1 MNELNSFMH
10 NAFWVANEVSFM
22 FAPQLLGPIED
33 MNQSLN
39 LQDFAAFLNDRGF
52 RVSNWNAPNPSN
64 QADVPDSPAYYEFP
78 DVQVILPNTT
88 PRATNTVI
96 AGFVQFE
103 DLLADEHASQQDGQ
117 MGQGPTDLSRTSV
130 ARLVNLVNGH
140 QQKLYNGEERLRDGT
155 QLGAIPIVAA
165 APNWYCG
172 ASNGVINP
180 LDQVT
185 TGCPLTPPIPISS
198 EATCASSSGL
208 WPIQLPELPR
218 LLKKMSGDG
227 VTVFVLDSLPSRK
240 DIRRAAS
247 AAGEHNLLL
256 LDLLNNVR
264 FTYPTLPEVI
274 DRAGSQQPV
283 TGKDIEGRAV
293 GFRMPD
299 HGLFVAGIIRDIAP
313 GAHVECIR
321 VLNDYCAG
329 TTKILMGQLREILDR
344 IQVGDL
350 KGRDVVINMSLEIP
364 DNEDVYTSDI
374 DLHLARLGLFCA
386 LQSLSQRGV
395 ILVASAG
402 NEGDM
407 RYMKPK
413 GMHPPALYPSAF
425 AYPPGK
431 GVENMIPVGAVNDQ
445 QEIAS
450 YSCDPGPRGVLTY
463 GGDVPS
469 DSAIFEDVTTHVT
482 EVDRHQIDAAIGVY
496 TQLSYPALSFYDPE
510 ATYPAPNA
518 HAWAYWIGTS
528 FATPIISALV
538 ARALELQR
546 RVPAMAFAKPITES
560 IISYATKNRV
570 SWPVDN
576 RDGSR
581 SIQRPMVLAQQ
592 CCPPK
597 RRYQRRDAQVQV
609 QAEPEQE
616 PAIAVA
622 VAGAIPSDH

>member
-1 MNELNSFMH
+1 MNELDSFMH
-10 NAFWVANEVSFM
+10 NAFWVDNEVSFM

-33 MNQSLN
+33 RDQHLN
-39 LQDFAAFLNDRGF
+39 LQDFAAFLDDRGF
-52 RVSNWNAPNPSN
+52 RVPAWNALNNLNQPAIPDNP
-64 QADVPDSPAYYEFP
+64 VYYDFP
-78 DVQVILPNTT
+78 DVQLLLPHVMA
-88 PRATNTVI
+88 RETNTVT
-96 AGFVQFE
+96 AAFVQFE
-103 DLLADEHASQQDGQ
+103 DLSADERAPQEDDQ
-117 MGQGPTDLSRTSV
+117 MAQGPTDLSRTAV

-172 ASNGVINP
+172 ASNGVMNP
-180 LDQVT
+180 LDHVT

-218 LLKKMSGDG
+218 ELKKMSGDG

-240 DIRRAAS
+240 DIRRAAC

-256 LDLLNNVR
+256 LDLLNNVT
-264 FTYPTLPEVI
+264 FTYPTSLEVI
-274 DRAGSQQPV
+274 DYADSRQPV
-283 TGKDIEGRAV
+283 TGKDVQGRAV

-313 GAHVECIR
+313 RAHVECIR
-321 VLNDYCAG
+321 VLNDYCGG
-329 TTKILMGQLREILDR
+329 TTKILMGQLRKILDR
-344 IQVGDL
+344 VQVGDL
-350 KGRDVVINMSLEIP
+350 KGRDVVINMSLEFP
-364 DNEDVYTSDI
+364 DDEDVYTSDI
-374 DLHLARLGLFCA
+374 DLGLARLELLCA
-386 LQSLSQRGV
+386 IQSLSQRGV
-395 ILVASAG
+395 IFVASAG
-402 NEGDM
+402 NEGDT
-407 RYMKPK
+407 RYVKPK
-413 GMHPPALYPSAF
+413 GTHPPALCPSAF
-425 AYPPGK
+425 AYAPGN

-445 QEIAS
+445 KEIAS
-450 YSCDPGPRGVLTY
+450 YSCDPGVRGVLTY
-463 GGDVPS
+463 GGDVPA
-469 DSAIFEDVTTHVT
+469 DSAIFEDVTTGMT
-482 EVDRHQIDAAIGVY
+482 EVDKHQIDAAIGVY

-546 RVPAMAFAKPITES
+546 RVPAMAFRKPVTEA
-560 IISYATKNRV
+560 IIGYVTKSSV

-576 RDGSR
+576 QDGSR
-581 SIQRPMVLAQQ
+581 SIRRPMVLAQQ
-592 CCPPK
+592 CWPTK

-609 QAEPEQE
+609 EPEPE
-616 PAIAVA
+616 PATAVA